1 MTALAWGHH
10 YLMVSPTHFRVDYQ
24 INPFMNPDVQPDA
37 GLAMDQWLDLVA
49 AIHNHG
55 GKVSFLKA
63 HPEAPDMVY
72 AMNLALP
79 LTRET
84 GERHTVMSH
93 MRYPQRRI
101 ETTVA
106 HDYFISHG
114 STTEFVGRDGNG
126 PHLESGDMFPFRDM
140 LIAGYGPRSD
150 LAALTQLAVSLNIP
164 LKAFQLTRPGMYHMD
179 LAFCPLD
186 DTRAIVCP
194 DAFDRASADALLALI
209 PEPLVISEA
218 EAIATFCAN
227 SIVIDNTVIMP
238 NCPRRV
244 QTQLEAWGFEVVK
257 VKVSE
262 FHLSGGSIRCL
273 TNPLDITL
281 GRDIA
286 HVPGGEVTATL

>member
-1 MTALAWGHH
+1 MTALAWGYN
-10 YLMVSPTHFRVDYQ
+10 YLMVNPSQFRIEYQ
-24 INPFMNPDVQPDA
+24 INPFMNPDVQPDQ
-37 GLAMDQWLDLVA
+37 GLVMDQWLDLVA
-49 AIHNHG
+49 AIQNYG
-55 GKVSFLKA
+55 GKVSFLEP
-63 HPEAPDMVY
+63 HPDAPDMVY
-72 AMNLALP
+72 AMNLAFA

-84 GERHTVMSH
+84 GEHHAVMSH

-101 ETTVA
+101 ETVTA
-106 HDYFISHG
+106 HDYFTNHG
-114 STTEFVGRDGNG
+114 FTTEYVGRDGTG

-227 SIVIDNTVIMP
+227 SIVIDKTVIMP

-244 QTQLEAWGFEVVK
+244 RAQLEAWGFEVVR
-257 VKVSE
+257 VQVSE
-262 FHLSGGSIRCL
+262 FHVGGGSIRCL

-281 GRDIA
+281 GRDLGYVA
-286 HVPGGEVTATL
+286 GGEVTATL